1 MKYFNTRLQRLTPL
15 RWGPAE
21 AIGRRSVRRS
31 SRCWVGVLAGVGL
44 AVSGCVGIGTHQRL
58 LDRHAA
64 VEAENRAL
72 EKKVEYLS
80 AANQS
85 LDEELIRRGEETED
99 LRQAQQ
105 QLEQRENELS
115 SSQTA
120 LTAKLRALERET
132 ERRRVELA
140 AQAQRATALSGA
152 YEGLVSDLESQLAA
166 GQIEIAQLREGLRVN
181 VAQDILFPSGSARLN
196 ADGRAV
202 LFSVAQ
208 RLAELPYRIDV
219 EGHTDNARIRGNLV
233 KRYPSNWELAGA
245 RASSVVRLFL
255 EVGIDGTRLTAVSH
269 GPYRPVAPNDT
280 PEGRSLNRRIEIR
293 LLPEASA
300 RTEDL
305 RDAEDDGFASSPEGG
320 SAERSE

>member
-1 MKYFNTRLQRLTPL
+1 MVR
-15 RWGPAE
+15 
-21 AIGRRSVRRS
+21 RRS
-31 SRCWVGVLAGVGL
+31 SRLSSRCRVGVLLGAGLV
-44 AVSGCVGIGTHQRL
+44 VSGCVGIGSHQQL
-58 LDRHAA
+58 LDRHASLG
-64 VEAENRAL
+64 AENRAL
-72 EKKVEYLS
+72 QKKVEYLS

-99 LRQAQQ
+99 LRQAQL
-105 QLEQRENELS
+105 QLEQRATELS
-115 SSQTA
+115 SSEAA
-120 LTAKLRALERET
+120 LTAKLTALERET
-132 ERRRVELA
+132 ERRNAELA
-140 AQAQRATALSGA
+140 EQAERSAELGSA

-202 LFSVAQ
+202 LLSVAQ

-219 EGHTDNARIRGNLV
+219 EGHTDNTRIRGNLA
-233 KRYPSNWELAGA
+233 KRYPSNWELAAA

-280 PEGRSLNRRIEIR
+280 PEGRALNRRIEIR
-293 LLPEASA
+293 LLPDESA
-300 RTEDL
+300 RAGDL
-305 RDAEDDGFASSPEGG
+305 RDAADDGFASPVEGG
-320 SAERSE
+320 SAEQSE